1 MPRRFEAV
9 AVDTASR
16 SQGIASA
23 LLGGCVA
30 LYDQVGYLLIY
41 GAFQPSW
48 GLAAFYQALDFDVP
62 PAGYGIDVK
71 VIVAGRACWALRA
84 GSSYLCA
91 GSTSMRRPAQHGGAG
106 SPADGPEA
114 CTQAVDGEVYL
125 VSQAAGAAA
134 ETGGLSRLGH
144 DRLELQLPCC
154 PAQISTRGH
163 AAPGCSAYRMPPR

>member
-30 LYDQVGYLLIY
+30 LYDQLGYLLIY
-41 GAFQPSW
+41 GVFQPSW
-48 GLAAFYQALDFDVP
+48 GLAAFYQALDFDVL

-84 GSSYLCA
+84 GSSYYALAPRACA
-91 GSTSMRRPAQHGGAG
+91 DRRSTAALAPRQTALRHAHRQSMA
-106 SPADGPEA
+106 
-114 CTQAVDGEVYL
+114 
-125 VSQAAGAAA
+125 
-134 ETGGLSRLGH
+134 RL
-144 DRLELQLPCC
+144 
-154 PAQISTRGH
+154 TW
-163 AAPGCSAYRMPPR
+163 